1 MIKKTLFVFVL
12 LMLLYIGWIRM
23 VMPLNKV
30 VQHQWQDNEIKAQ
43 NFLYQE
49 GANSKNVI
57 VGSSLSCRILADSL
71 AGFTNLAL
79 NGQSIFDGLNIIT
92 HKKDLPEKVF
102 IEMNVVIRGENKT
115 FTDNLFN
122 PVLFTMREDIP
133 ALRDGYQPLG
143 LAGRPAAAFVRT
155 ALSSIKSVLVRKKGD
170 PAGAAAATAATTPTG
185 ASTAAP
191 IAAGATTG
199 TTTMTPT
206 STATPVAKDGN
217 SDLFT
222 RLITIQ
228 ENNYSRPADSATL
241 YRNLN
246 ELARYVEALRRRGVK
261 VCFYEMPIDP
271 HLCELPLERSIR
283 EGFYRVFPPEKN
295 SYIPHPDCTGYET
308 SDGLHLKDPDA
319 IRYTSYLKSRISSL

>member
-1 MIKKTLFVFVL
+1 MIKKTIVVFFL
-12 LMLLYIGWIRM
+12 LMALYIGWIRIA
-23 VMPLNKV
+23 MPLTKV

-49 GANSKNVI
+49 GAGSKNVI
-57 VGSSLSCRILADSL
+57 VGSSLSCRILTDSL
-71 AGFTNLAL
+71 SDFTNLAL
-79 NGQSIFDGLNIIT
+79 NGQSLFDGLNIIS
-92 HKKDLPEKVF
+92 HKRDLPANVF

-143 LAGRPAAAFVRT
+143 LAGTPATAFVRAT
-155 ALSSIKSVLVRKKGD
+155 LSAIKTVLVRKKGD
-170 PAGAAAATAATTPTG
+170 PAGAAATAAAAASPTAAT
-185 ASTAAP
+185 SAA
-191 IAAGATTG
+191 AAAAATT
-199 TTTMTPT
+199 TTTARGT
-206 STATPVAKDGN
+206 AKDAS

-222 RLITIQ
+222 RLILMQ
-228 ENNYSRPADSATL
+228 ENNYSRPADSVTL

-246 ELARYVEALRRRGVK
+246 ELARYVDALGRRGVK
-261 VCFYEMPIDP
+261 VYFYEMPIDP

-283 EGFYRVFPPEKN
+283 EGFYRVFPQEKN
-295 SYIPHPDCTGYET
+295 GYIPHPDCTGYET

-319 IRYTSYLKSRISSL
+319 IRYTSYLKSRLSAL